1 MTDFPPSFACPGTA
15 SELGCAPPPGPPAAL
30 DPELLAA
37 LAEAADAL
45 PEWARSLAPT
55 DRLDADLALDESE
68 LTVLDALLRERFGV
82 DLGALR
88 AGLDLDG
95 LAALTVGDLAELVRR

>member
-1 MTDFPPSFACPGTA
+1 M
-15 SELGCAPPPGPPAAL
+15 
-30 DPELLAA
+30 LAA

-45 PEWARSLAPT
+45 PEWAQSLAPA
-55 DRLDADLALDESE
+55 DRLDGDLALDERE
-68 LTVLDALLRERFGV
+68 FAVLDALLRERFGA

-88 AGLDLDG
+88 AGLDVAG

>member
-1 MTDFPPSFACPGTA
+1 MTDSQHSSVHQEAA
-15 SELGCAPPPGPPAAL
+15 SGRASGPPGAPSPVL
-30 DPELLAA
+30 GPGLLAA

-45 PEWARSLAPT
+45 PEWAESLAPG
-55 DRLDADLALDESE
+55 DRLDADLALDERE
-68 LTVLDALLRERFGV
+68 FAVLDALLRERFGA

>member
-1 MTDFPPSFACPGTA
+1 MTDPQHSSVHRETPSDLASGPPS
-15 SELGCAPPPGPPAAL
+15 AL
-30 DPELLAA
+30 DPGLLAA

-45 PEWARSLAPT
+45 PDWAESLAPG
-55 DRLDADLALDESE
+55 DRLDGDLALDESE
-68 LTVLDALLRERFGV
+68 FAALDALLRERFGA

-88 AGLDLDG
+88 AGLGLDG

>member
-1 MTDFPPSFACPGTA
+1 MHPETA
-15 SELGCAPPPGPPAAL
+15 SDLASAPPGAL
-30 DPELLAA
+30 DPGLLAA

-45 PEWARSLAPT
+45 PEWADSLAPT
-55 DRLDADLALDESE
+55 DRLDGDLALDESE
-68 LTVLDALLRERFGV
+68 FAVLDALLRERFGT

>member
-1 MTDFPPSFACPGTA
+1 MTDPQHYSAYRETA
-15 SELGCAPPPGPPAAL
+15 SDLASGPPAAL
-30 DPELLAA
+30 DPGLLAA

-45 PEWARSLAPT
+45 PDWAESLAPE
-55 DRLDADLALDESE
+55 DRLDGDLALDESE
-68 LTVLDALLRERFGV
+68 FAALDALLRERFGT

-88 AGLDLDG
+88 AGLGLDQ